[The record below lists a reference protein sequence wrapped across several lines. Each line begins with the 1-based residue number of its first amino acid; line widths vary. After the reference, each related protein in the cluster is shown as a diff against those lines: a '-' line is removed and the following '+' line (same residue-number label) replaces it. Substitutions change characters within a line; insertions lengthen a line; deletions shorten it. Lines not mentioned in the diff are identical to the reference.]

1 MQEAGMKKLMVLVLA
16 TFLFAATAPAARGKL
31 ILNAYGTCLDL
42 PANSFTAQQSQYKV
56 FAEGKA
62 SYLVWRNLYV
72 WASYGYFPLRDGW
85 SGWSSKAVFAQD
97 LDYARTLGKRMASGG
112 VGYLVGFLE
121 PAQFAVRGEVG
132 VSSVANAIVTDVSR
146 IASGQPLRSDEARQ
160 SGIGLRLNLSVDYG
174 LYKNVFAEISG
185 GYTWAGDTIDT
196 VSSKLGG
203 LHLALG
209 LGIVL

>member
-1 MQEAGMKKLMVLVLA
+1 MKKLMVLVLA
-16 TFLFAATAPAARGKL
+16 VFLLAATAPAAGGKL

-42 PANSFTAQQSQYKV
+42 PANSFTAQESQYKV

-72 WASYGYFPLRDGW
+72 WASYGTFPLRDDW
-85 SGWSSKAVFAQD
+85 SGWSSKASFAKD
-97 LDYARTLGKRMASGG
+97 LNYERTLAKRMISAGC
-112 VGYLVGFLE
+112 GYLIGYLE
-121 PAQFAVRGEVG
+121 PAQFAIRGEVG
-132 VSSVANAIVTDVSR
+132 ACFVANEIGTDVSQ
-146 IASGQPLRSDEARQ
+146 IQSGQLLRTDEARQ

-174 LYKNVFAEISG
+174 LLKGVFAEISA
-185 GYTWAGDTIDT
+185 GYTWAGDTIDD
-196 VSSKLGG
+196 VSTKLGG